1 MLYDV
6 FGFVLQNTYTLV
18 PFLAMAMATALP
30 MPLLAPV
37 IKKDRPA
44 TDTSTSFSIK
54 YFDADSNAPLE
65 QNPQRIKKNISH
77 YKGWYTILN
86 QLRLFSIVRSVEN

>member
-1 MLYDV
+1 MIYLDWYYR
-6 FGFVLQNTYTLV
+6 LHT

-54 YFDADSNAPLE
+54 CFDAESNAPLE
-65 QNPQRIKKNISH
+65 QTHKKKLINSY
-77 YKGWYTILN
+77 YKDTNLN
-86 QLRLFSIVRSVEN
+86 QLRLFSIVFSVAK

>member
-1 MLYDV
+1 
-6 FGFVLQNTYTLV
+6 
-18 PFLAMAMATALP
+18 MATALP

-54 YFDADSNAPLE
+54 CFDADSNAALE
-65 QNPQRIKKNISH
+65 QTHKKCFLKTIKADCKGCCTKLTQMRI
-77 YKGWYTILN
+77 
-86 QLRLFSIVRSVEN
+86 FSIVKAVAK